1 MDDLFR
7 GKHHVKVDG
16 KGRVSV
22 PPGFRRALEAA
33 DPNCGPERNATVY
46 IAHWDGEPFLTCM
59 TVRGMQEM
67 TEQVRAMHPGD
78 PDREALEEF
87 LYENVEELRL
97 DDTHRI
103 TMPKHLR
110 DAAGLE
116 GEMIFGGRGDRF
128 RIYSPDVPK
137 PAVSRLAQQMST
149 RPAGTS
155 PFALLP
161 DRPRPPAPGPRPG
174 E

>member
-1 MDDLFR
+1 MENLFR
-7 GKHHVKVDG
+7 GKHHVKLDG
-16 KGRVSV
+16 KGRVSI
-22 PPGFRRALEAA
+22 PPGFRRTLELG
-33 DPNCGPERNATVY
+33 DPNFSEDRNATVF
-46 IAHWDGEPFLTCM
+46 ISHWDGEPFLTCM
-59 TVRGMQEM
+59 TVQGLEEL
-67 TEQVRAMHPGD
+67 TADVNDMHPGD

-103 TMPKHLR
+103 NMPKHLR
-110 DAAGLE
+110 EAAFLD
-116 GEMIFGGRGDRF
+116 GEIVFGGRGDRF
-128 RIYSPDVPK
+128 RIYSPDAPK

-161 DRPRPPAPGPRPG
+161 PRPRPGPRLV